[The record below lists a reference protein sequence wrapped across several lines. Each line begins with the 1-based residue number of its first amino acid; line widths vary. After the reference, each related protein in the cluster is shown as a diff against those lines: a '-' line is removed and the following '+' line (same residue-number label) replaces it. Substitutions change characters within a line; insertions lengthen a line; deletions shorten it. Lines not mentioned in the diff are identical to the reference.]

1 MNKWVVGGFCV
12 LFTLL
17 CLGASQGEE
26 KPLKAGELYDSAMGL
41 YYQGRYEAALG
52 SFTQLIRS
60 FPESQSVSFS
70 VYMIGQCYL
79 AMGRPDEAIQQF
91 TLYLKKYPDGY
102 RVKEAEKGIETARE
116 RVAQRKETPPERTV
130 DTVRVSPDAQAGR
143 RRICSQI
150 VFLEAKNMEEV
161 ERKFKDLKKAGV
173 DTVIVR
179 VFQNRGDRAYRFA
192 HPKHEEGVYFR
203 TDHAPVVDDLL
214 GPLAEMAHRNGLELF
229 AWMTTRYADY
239 GLDGQWDLRCQSY
252 NFERKRMEIARGL
265 SLFHPQTLK
274 RLEGLFR
281 DLGRYP
287 IDGILFQDDLILKH
301 NEDFSVEAGKAF
313 LKEFGYAPHPDVLY
327 LDPYRSDSGKYFVRG
342 YTDQFW
348 TWVSWKNRWLMDVA
362 RQCRVAAK
370 ASNPNL
376 KFGLNLYYE
385 AVLNQSNGLA
395 WFSQSLSEALKQDFD
410 YYAVMAYHRQA
421 MRELHLEEKKA
432 IHLMA
437 EVAQKAVRAVGDPSK
452 VMMKIQI
459 MDWKAQEP
467 IPARELDE
475 VVTKILEQGKV
486 SLAFVPYSDSFS
498 SLPLKAKWNSAPQ

>member
-1 MNKWVVGGFCV
+1 MNKWAVGGLFV
-12 LFTLL
+12 FFTLL
-17 CLGASQGEE
+17 CLAASQGEE
-26 KPLKAGELYDSAMGL
+26 KRLNPGELYDSAMAL

-60 FPESQSVSFS
+60 FPESQSVPFS

-79 AMGRPDEAIQQF
+79 AMGRPEEAIRQF
-91 TLYLKKYPDGY
+91 RLYLKTYPDGY

-116 RVAQRKETPPERTV
+116 RVAQQKESPPARAA
-130 DTVRVSPDAQAGR
+130 DTVQVSRDAKAGKRRV
-143 RRICSQI
+143 CSQI

-161 ERKFKDLKKAGV
+161 ERKFKDLKRAGV

-179 VFQNRGDRAYRFA
+179 VFQNRGDRVYRFA

-203 TDHAPVVDDLL
+203 SDHAPVVDDLL
-214 GPLAEMAHRNGLELF
+214 GSLAEMAQRNGLEIF

-252 NFERKRMEIARGL
+252 NFEKKRMEIARGL
-265 SLFHPQTLK
+265 SLFHPRTLK

-301 NEDFSVEAGKAF
+301 NEDFSVEARKAF

-327 LDPYRSDSGKYFVRG
+327 IDPYRSDSGTYYVRG

-348 TWVSWKNRWLMDVA
+348 DWVSWKNRWLMDVA
-362 RQCRVAAK
+362 QRCRAAAK

-385 AVLNQSNGLA
+385 AVLNRSNGLA

-410 YYAVMAYHRQA
+410 YYGVMAYHRQA
-421 MRELHLEEKKA
+421 MRELHLEEKRA
-432 IHLMA
+432 VRLMA
-437 EVAQKAVRAVGDPSK
+437 EVAQKAVEAVGDPSK
-452 VMMKIQI
+452 VMMKIQVL
-459 MDWKAQEP
+459 DWKTYEA
-467 IPARELDE
+467 IPTEEIDE
-475 VVTKILEQGKV
+475 ILTKILDQGKV

-498 SLPLKAKWNSAPQ
+498 LLPLKRKWNSAPN